1 MTVTDREITSTT
13 HSAFLPTVW
22 ADDVRDAI
30 EYEEVLASLC
40 NTQYE
45 DELSVGRT
53 VRIPVDSN
61 LNTQTK
67 TEGVSNTI
75 TFQTYAGGGGDGTSF
90 QDVTVSVYEY
100 AAQLLNAVV
109 AAQSKYDQRQ
119 RIAHKLGYS
128 LMRGVEVTIA
138 ALPQSFSQIVGT
150 LGADPTE
157 ANLRRAWQY
166 ERDVGVT
173 RNCQWVFGPSAVAA
187 LFANDKFTSKDFI
200 SGKSAI
206 ESAQLPDLYGFPVYV
221 SNLLRA
227 PASGQTECFLAHR
240 EAIILIRQ
248 VKPTVREDFLIRNIA
263 DGLVAYN
270 LYNAVEA
277 VWSAEAPTGDSN
289 PTPGDYGA
297 VLIRTG

>member
-1 MTVTDREITSTT
+1 M
-13 HSAFLPTVW
+13 A
-22 ADDVRDAI
+22 A
-30 EYEEVLASLC
+30 LC

-45 DELSVGRT
+45 AELSVGRT
-53 VRIPVDSN
+53 VRIPIDSN

-75 TFQTYAGGGGDGTSF
+75 NFQTYAGGGGDGTNF

-109 AAQSKYDQRQ
+109 AAQSKTDQRQ

-138 ALPQSFSQIVGT
+138 ALPQNFSQIVGT

-157 ANLRRAWQY
+157 ANLRRSWQY
-166 ERDVGVT
+166 LRDAGVT
-173 RNCQWVFGPSAVAA
+173 RDAHWVIGPAAAAA

-206 ESAQLPDLYGFPVYV
+206 ESAQLPDLYSFPVYV

-248 VKPTVREDFLIRNIA
+248 IKPTVREDFLIRNIA

-289 PTPGDYGA
+289 PTAGDYGA
-297 VLIRTG
+297 VLLRSA